1 MSNTIH
7 INGMHCSSCEI
18 LLENELLKIKSISKC
33 DISHRKGTLNVVCE
47 GEMPYEEIEKA
58 VEKCGY
64 YIAKNDEEKFKK
76 EKKTFDDYIQIF
88 VAFISV
94 LAVFYVL
101 KKLHIEKFFPEIGDN
116 VGVFIALL
124 LGVVASL
131 STCLILLGGIV
142 LSFGSMYKVREDAKH
157 PFISRSL
164 PHIYFHVGRIVGF
177 GVLGGIL
184 GLVGSKINYSLSFTG
199 FITIVVAVVMLYLGL
214 QIIGFVPSI
223 TKLGFHL
230 PKKLSKKI
238 NSLQGKNHPL
248 TPMIIGV
255 LTFLLPCGFTQSMQ
269 LVAVASGSFFG
280 GALIMSAFAVG
291 TFPALFSLGIGSSY
305 ARKNKFGFVNKFIG
319 VVVVFFALYS
329 FNSGLVLTGTS
340 FSLDFWNSGDSSVE
354 SVIEDEVQVVKMD
367 VDWTFKQNEFVV
379 KKGVPVRWEINGINV
394 SGCTNKIVIPSLKL
408 SKSIDDGLNI
418 LEFTPEES
426 GVIPFSCWMGMQG
439 GKFIVE

>member
-1 MSNTIH
+1 
-7 INGMHCSSCEI
+7 
-18 LLENELLKIKSISKC
+18 
-33 DISHRKGTLNVVCE
+33 
-47 GEMPYEEIEKA
+47 
-58 VEKCGY
+58 
-64 YIAKNDEEKFKK
+64 
-76 EKKTFDDYIQIF
+76 
-88 VAFISV
+88 
-94 LAVFYVL
+94 
-101 KKLHIEKFFPEIGDN
+101 
-116 VGVFIALL
+116 
-124 LGVVASL
+124 
-131 STCLILLGGIV
+131 
-142 LSFGSMYKVREDAKH
+142 
-157 PFISRSL
+157 
-164 PHIYFHVGRIVGF
+164 
-177 GVLGGIL
+177 
-184 GLVGSKINYSLSFTG
+184 
-199 FITIVVAVVMLYLGL
+199 
-214 QIIGFVPSI
+214 
-223 TKLGFHL
+223 
-230 PKKLSKKI
+230 
-238 NSLQGKNHPL
+238 
-248 TPMIIGV
+248 
-255 LTFLLPCGFTQSMQ
+255 
-269 LVAVASGSFFG
+269 
-280 GALIMSAFAVG
+280 MSAFAVG